1 MSNPFHTAQLAQD
14 LSTGSYIVVNR
25 SRKISTRGDILILFE
40 PHDQVLADRFMIRTK
55 SGANV
60 ISVKV
65 ACLKDG
71 GAKEDIGF
79 IDIFNGEAMTVGW
92 NCLMEHAELR
102 VPRIAS

>member
-1 MSNPFHTAQLAQD
+1 M
-14 LSTGSYIVVNR
+14 
-25 SRKISTRGDILILFE
+25 ISFE
-40 PHDQVLADRFMIRTK
+40 PHNQVLADRFMIRTK
-55 SGANV
+55 SRAKV

-65 ACLKDG
+65 TCLKDG
-71 GAKEDIGF
+71 GVKEDIGF